1 MAALLSARIHN
12 HKQNFDIDI
21 VKAMVRAD
29 FPVFPGRLKRI
40 RWAPP
45 RQPYGRPFPMKKQK
59 SALSETLK
67 QEFKKDLE
75 LFEYFL
81 VLLNSSSP
89 IRNVELM
96 WAEDLELFDP
106 MQRPRVNTGDALVQL
121 QVNGAAAPGRSSP
134 SPSTHFCD
142 LVHGFGAHEEQTC
155 ARSDNPAKKRCRAT
169 GRSHVYP
176 CHVGLTDIAVPV
188 ISDGRYLGTLFSG
201 QVLTETPTAA
211 GFAVVRKALEG
222 QAHIDMARLEEAY
235 FRVPVVTNA
244 QLAEMVRMMEVFARY
259 LSNAWKR
266 LEIMREFQHVR
277 ERELSLDR
285 RELAEMLLSGQLDE
299 SDEAAMEA
307 VRTLARNVG
316 LERFPDRV
324 LLLRMQD
331 PADHSDRTV
340 PAPWST
346 GLITVERVGSQL
358 ALARVAHMIEDR
370 CRTWPNTIAT
380 TVTPNIMCIFTTQK
394 SCTANHE
401 RISLDALAQALLRTA
416 RSQGLIS
423 ARIGISA
430 SHAKAP
436 ELLRAWHEA
445 ATALDSG
452 HAMLSWFDNLP
463 ERQQHPA
470 QALAQVLK
478 ALQAADPAGVASAL
492 REFLSGASPISPALG
507 QVQQTRG
514 LLTWACEHLSRE
526 IGSLG
531 VGANAL
537 NVARERAIQVIM
549 GSPNSFS
556 MAEAF
561 RAFVEQMRQ
570 EVEELFGEREQKIV
584 SETQRLVREIGPDKA
599 TIHNIAHDLKLSAG
613 HLGRVYSRT
622 AGHTLEEYLI
632 HQRLEMSKRLLLDPR
647 LHVAEVAD
655 RCGFC
660 NPAYFASVFKKHMRC
675 TPRAYARKPQRRG
688 AMETGESE
696 PERVA
701 V

>member
-1 MAALLSARIHN
+1 
-12 HKQNFDIDI
+12 
-21 VKAMVRAD
+21 
-29 FPVFPGRLKRI
+29 
-40 RWAPP
+40 
-45 RQPYGRPFPMKKQK
+45 MKKQK

-121 QVNGAAAPGRSSP
+121 QVNGDPAPGRSSP

-155 ARSDNPAKKRCRAT
+155 ARSDNPAKERCRAT

-188 ISDGRYLGTLFSG
+188 ICEGRYLGTLFSG
-201 QVLTETPTAA
+201 QVLTEPPTAA
-211 GFAVVRKALEG
+211 GFAQVRNALGG
-222 QAHIDMARLEEAY
+222 QPHIDMARLEEAY
-235 FRVPVVTNA
+235 FRVPVVTSA

-266 LEIMREFQHVR
+266 LEIMREFQQVR
-277 ERELSLDR
+277 ERELTLDR

-299 SDEAAMEA
+299 NDEAGMEA

-324 LLLRMQD
+324 LLLRLQD
-331 PADHSDRTV
+331 PADHGDRAV
-340 PAPWST
+340 PASWST
-346 GLITVERVGSQL
+346 AVMTAERVGSQL

-370 CRTWPNTIAT
+370 CRSWPNTIAT
-380 TVTPNIMCIFTTQK
+380 TVTPGVMCIFTTQK
-394 SCTANHE
+394 SRIPNHE
-401 RISLDALAQALLRTA
+401 RLLLDEMAQGLLRTA
-416 RSQGLIS
+416 RSQGLMA
-423 ARIGISA
+423 ARIGLSA
-430 SHAKAP
+430 PHPKAT

-445 ATALDSG
+445 AMALDSG
-452 HAMLSWFDNLP
+452 HAALSWFEALP

-470 QALAQVLK
+470 QSLAQVLK
-478 ALQAADPAGVASAL
+478 ALQAAEPSGVAVAL
-492 REFLSGASPISPALG
+492 REFLSGAAPSSPALG
-507 QVQQTRG
+507 QVQHTRG

-526 IGSLG
+526 IASLG
-531 VGANAL
+531 VGADAL
-537 NVARERAIQVIM
+537 NAARERATQIVM
-549 GSPNSFS
+549 GSPNSFA

-570 EVEELFGEREQKIV
+570 QVEQLFCERDQKIV

-599 TIHNIAHDLKLSAG
+599 TIHNIAHNLKLSAG

-632 HQRLEMSKRLLLDPR
+632 RQRLEMSKRLLLDPR

-660 NPAYFASVFKKHMRC
+660 NPAYFASVFKKHMHC
-675 TPRAYARKPQRRG
+675 TPRAYARQPQRWG
-688 AMETGESE
+688 AMDHVGE
-696 PERVA
+696 PERMA